1 MTGNHR
7 ALFDIPDDV
16 TYLNCAS
23 QSPLLRAS
31 VAAGEMGVSRKARPW
46 GSLRDDAAHEAEQAR
61 ALFANLIGAM
71 ADDIALVP
79 ATSYGASVA
88 AANLPIASNQKI
100 LVLEEQF
107 PSNYYAWQ
115 HLAETNGAQIATVP
129 RPDDGDWTSAVLA
142 RIHND
147 TAIAALPTCHWT
159 NGGRLDLEAIGTAC
173 RSAGTALVID
183 ATQFVGAAPFDVHAI
198 QPDFMVCSAY
208 KWLLCPYTLAF
219 LYVAPHRQSGIPIE
233 FHAAARGGTAGAT
246 GYTLDYVDSARRFD
260 MGERNNLINLPMA
273 VAALTQLGDW
283 TPHGVAE
290 GLAPLIER
298 VADGAEDRGYAVPP
312 AAHRVSHYIGLRSS
326 VPPLEDLPDRFA
338 AENIH
343 ISLRGGGIRLSPHLF
358 ADIGDIDRFFTVFD
372 RLRTE

>member
-1 MTGNHR
+1 MTNKHR

-16 TYLNCAS
+16 AYLNCAS

-31 VAAGEMGVSRKARPW
+31 VVAGEMGVARKARPW
-46 GSLRDDAAHEAEQAR
+46 GSLRDDAAREAEQAR
-61 ALFANLIGAM
+61 ALFANLIGAT

-88 AANLPIASNQKI
+88 AANLPIDANQEI

-107 PSNYYAWQ
+107 PSNYYAWHQ
-115 HLAETNGAQIATVP
+115 LAEKSGARIVAVP
-129 RPDDGDWTSAVLA
+129 RPTDGDWTSAVLT
-142 RIHND
+142 HLNND

-159 NGGRLDLEAIGTAC
+159 DGGRLNLEAIGTAC
-173 RSAGTALVID
+173 RAVGAALAID
-183 ATQFVGAAPFDVHAI
+183 ATQFIAAAPFDVQAV

-219 LYVAPHRQSGIPIE
+219 LYVAPHRQSGTPIE
-233 FHAAARGGTAGAT
+233 FHAAARGGIPGAT
-246 GYTLDYVDSARRFD
+246 GYASDYVDSARRFD

-273 VAALTQLGDW
+273 VAALTQLTEW
-283 TPHGVAE
+283 TPQGVAD
-290 GLAPLIER
+290 GLAPLIQQI
-298 VADGAEDRGYAVPP
+298 AEQAEARGYAVPP
-312 AAHRVSHYIGLRSS
+312 AAHRVTHYIGLRGST
-326 VPPLEDLPDRFA
+326 PLAEDLPDRFA

-358 ADIGDIDRFFTVFD
+358 ADANDIHRFFAILDRFD
-372 RLRTE
+372 RK